1 MNVCNQNREEKDFNL
16 GNKACLT
23 YTRSARK
30 VSWHPKNPRRAFTLI
45 ELLVVIAI
53 IAILASMLLPALSR
67 AKTKAQGITC
77 LNNLKQLGL
86 SWVMYAHDNADRIP
100 PNEAYVTSVEPS
112 WVMGV
117 LDYPTASTDNTNT
130 LFLQQSHLW
139 KYHQSLGVWRC
150 PGDKSTSR
158 HGGRDIP
165 RVRSVS
171 MNCFLNGD
179 ASAQGAGLYDTR
191 YRNAKKTSDL
201 VRPGP
206 SATWVLIDEREDSIN
221 NGLFG
226 LQIEGIDPWV
236 GRMATFINWPAAY
249 HNRAGSLNFA
259 DGHSEIHRWRDE
271 RTMPPIIK
279 SVTLPFSVPS
289 PNNEDL
295 RWLTQHATARK

>member
-1 MNVCNQNREEKDFNL
+1 MSV
-16 GNKACLT
+16 T
-23 YTRSARK
+23 RK
-30 VSWHPKNPRRAFTLI
+30 VLCQPKDPRSAFTLI

-53 IAILASMLLPALSR
+53 IAILASMLLPTLSR
-67 AKTKAQGITC
+67 TKTKAQGITC

-86 SWVMYAHDNADRIP
+86 SWVMYANDNDDRIP
-100 PNEAYVTSVEPS
+100 PNEGDLVPGGPT
-112 WVMGV
+112 WVPGF
-117 LDYPTASTDNTNT
+117 LSYDSPSTDNTNT

-158 HGGRDIP
+158 FRNLELP

-171 MNCFLNGD
+171 MNCFLNGN
-179 ASAQGAGLYDTR
+179 ASAQGAGRFDKP

-206 SATWVLIDEREDSIN
+206 SDTWVLIDEREDSIN

-226 LQIEGIDPWV
+226 LETTDWFDPWV
-236 GRMATFINWPAAY
+236 GSLAVMVNWPAAY
-249 HNRAGSLNFA
+249 HNRAGALNFA
-259 DGHSEIHRWRDE
+259 DGHSEIHRWRDD
-271 RTMPPIIK
+271 RTIPPIEK
-279 SVTLPFSVPS
+279 GVQLSFSVPS

-295 RWLTQHATARK
+295 RWLMQRATSRR

>member
-1 MNVCNQNREEKDFNL
+1 MI
-16 GNKACLT
+16 A
-23 YTRSARK
+23 
-30 VSWHPKNPRRAFTLI
+30 RRAFTLI
-45 ELLVVIAI
+45 ELLVVLAI
-53 IAILASMLLPALSR
+53 IAILAALLLPALSR

-86 SWVMYAHDNADRIP
+86 SWVMYADDNGDRIP
-100 PNEAYVTSVEPS
+100 PNEAYVASVEPS

-117 LDYPTASTDNTNT
+117 LGYPTASTDNTNT

-165 RVRSVS
+165 RVRTVS

-191 YRNAKKTSDL
+191 YRTAKKTSDL

-226 LQIEGIDPWV
+226 LQPTEGLDPWD
-236 GRMATFINWPAAY
+236 GRMALMVNWPAAY
-249 HNRAGSLNFA
+249 HNRAEALNFA
-259 DGHSEIHRWRDE
+259 DGHSEIHRWRDD
-271 RTMPPIIK
+271 RTMPAIK
-279 SVTLPFSVPS
+279 KGVALLFSVPN